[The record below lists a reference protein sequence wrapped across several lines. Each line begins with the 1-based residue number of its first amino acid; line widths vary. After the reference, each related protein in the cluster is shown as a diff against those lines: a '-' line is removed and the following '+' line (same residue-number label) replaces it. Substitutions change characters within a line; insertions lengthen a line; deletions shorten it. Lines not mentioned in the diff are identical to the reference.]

1 MRAAWVMLAAA
12 ALFAVGASAAEP
24 EAYRISGPVVHEN
37 LQIYFVHGKSAD
49 GPVPLTLQEAL
60 ANGSAVVRETGSVN
74 QLEVEN
80 TGDSEVFIQSG
91 DIVKGGRQDRVLTVS
106 LIIPPHSGAMPIAS
120 FCVEQGRW
128 TARRREDAH
137 RFETAS
143 ASVPSREAK
152 IAMKVPAAPP
162 PTTGSTP
169 DRVTP
174 PGARS
179 HPAYLSSLDVSRRQ
193 QEVWQDVANIQNKL
207 SQAVAAPVAM
217 PESRSSLQLSLENE
231 KLKAAQAGYVKA
243 LQPAGEAGDDVIG
256 YVFAINGKLNSADLY
271 PSNGLFR
278 KMWPKLLAANAV
290 EAIGDKAGGKAATL
304 PSEADV
310 IAFLKSAE
318 AGKGIEQ
325 PLIGGNKLET
335 REAAGALF
343 FETRVPSAPSANAAW
358 VHRNY
363 IAK

>member
-1 MRAAWVMLAAA
+1 MRAAWAILAAT

-80 TGDSEVFIQSG
+80 TGDNEVFIQSG

-128 TARRREDAH
+128 TARGRENSQ

-152 IAMKVPAAPP
+152 IAMKVPAAAAPP
-162 PTTGSTP
+162 VVGFTSGATP
-169 DRVTP
+169 IT
-174 PGARS
+174 RS
-179 HPAYLSSLDVSRRQ
+179 DPSYLSSLDVSRRQ
-193 QEVWQDVANIQNKL
+193 QEMWSNVAKVQDKL
-207 SQAVAAPVAM
+207 SRAIAAPVAM

-231 KLKAAQAGYVKA
+231 KLKEAQAGYVKA

-290 EAIGDKAGGKAATL
+290 EAIGDKAAGKAATL
-304 PSEADV
+304 PSEAEV
-310 IAFLKSAE
+310 LAFLKSAE
-318 AGKGIEQ
+318 AGKGVEQ

-343 FETRVPSAPSANAAW
+343 FETRVPSAPSASATW

-363 IAK
+363 LAK